1 MTLFSEPLLEW
12 ARLHTVQL
20 LLQSFQ
26 IFLYP
31 TQGKL
36 LIQNNSCAHYLSTLA
51 CVYRSKV
58 LALFY
63 FAVPVGTGLG
73 YMVGSE
79 VGQAAEDWRWGL
91 RVTPFMGLLAVLL
104 IVFVMTDPPR
114 GGSEGG
120 ANLQAASDVKEDL
133 MSLKRNKSFCLSTI
147 AFTCVAFC
155 VGKWRVVKNVT
166 IKG

>member
-1 MTLFSEPLLEW
+1 MLEW

-36 LIQNNSCAHYLSTLA
+36 LIQNNSCAHYLRSTLA
-51 CVYRSKV
+51 YVYRSKV